1 MLYKVKAKIVP
12 DKLKD
17 FFTALIDGSVESQ
30 KPDGSYILKAMQEAK
45 MVDSKHIVWYEA
57 CYCATPLRHERE
69 TIYDKYLSDFK
80 TTMVYELEDDI
91 EGESF
96 WEHMEEAYYDEAYS
110 F

>member
-12 DKLKD
+12 NKLKY
-17 FFTALIDGSVESQ
+17 FFIALTDGSVESQ
-30 KPDGSYILKAMQEAK
+30 KPDGSYILKAMREAK
-45 MVDSKHIVWYEA
+45 MVDSMHIVWYEA

-69 TIYDKYLSDFK
+69 TVYDKYLSDFE
-80 TTMVYELEDDI
+80 TTMVYDVEDDI

-96 WEHMEEAYYDEAYS
+96 WEHMEEAYYDESYS